1 MKEDKIY
8 RIIGHIIMIIIS
20 LNAILPMVL
29 LVMSSITDN
38 DTLIR
43 NGYNFFPEKFSFKAY
58 SYIFK
63 TGSAVVDAYG
73 ISILL
78 TLTGTTLAIII
89 TTLLGYA
96 LSKPD
101 LPGRGLMTF
110 YVFFTLLFNG
120 GLVPTY
126 MNYTKVFGI
135 KDTFWGLLIPS
146 LITNG
151 FNILLMKSYFVSS
164 IPPEILDA
172 AYVDGALEGRGPS
185 GEADHRHHRLI
196 LRNRILERLAE
207 WLYLSNTANGFILY
221 TELAKSYDAEHT
233 VSFPKLCQH
242 Q

>member
-151 FNILLMKSYFVSS
+151 FNILLMKC
-164 IPPEILDA
+164 A
-172 AYVDGALEGRGPS
+172 R
-185 GEADHRHHRLI
+185 
-196 LRNRILERLAE
+196 
-207 WLYLSNTANGFILY
+207 
-221 TELAKSYDAEHT
+221 
-233 VSFPKLCQH
+233 
-242 Q
+242 